1 MLNRSS
7 GGQEDGQTDGQVFS
21 GSSGDRHVDFSYPGL
36 VRRSPL
42 SCSPKKKRQ
51 DFQINAPVAQSDR
64 AIDFESKGRGFDS
77 LQARHILRQSRNIW
91 KTKNRICYSLVTLRR
106 KIIVSPRHPA
116 EIRLSSGPGEDWI
129 IRRASLCPALPVDS
143 GRPGPGPP
151 RIPHLLSLLIKSFG
165 SVTSEKSQWNFIGS
179 LFNRG

>member
-21 GSSGDRHVDFSYPGL
+21 GSSGDRHVDFSYRGL

-42 SCSPKKKRQ
+42 SCSPEKKGQ

-77 LQARHILRQSRNIW
+77 LQARH
-91 KTKNRICYSLVTLRR
+91 VF
-106 KIIVSPRHPA
+106 RH
-116 EIRLSSGPGEDWI
+116 SKKSG
-129 IRRASLCPALPVDS
+129 
-143 GRPGPGPP
+143 
-151 RIPHLLSLLIKSFG
+151 
-165 SVTSEKSQWNFIGS
+165 
-179 LFNRG
+179 